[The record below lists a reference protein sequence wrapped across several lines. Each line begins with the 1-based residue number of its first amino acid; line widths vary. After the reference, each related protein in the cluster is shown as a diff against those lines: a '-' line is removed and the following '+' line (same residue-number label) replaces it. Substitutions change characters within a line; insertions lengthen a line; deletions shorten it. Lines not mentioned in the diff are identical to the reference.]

1 MSLRDT
7 TLNLCSAAHP
17 RQAPWKQIKRG
28 IDLSVGLIA
37 LILALP
43 IMATAALFIYLKDPG
58 PVFYAQTRR
67 GLNGEPIRI
76 LKLRSMYKDSQA
88 QLEKLLATDPDAA
101 AEWYAHYKLSH
112 DPRVL
117 PGVGQFIRK
126 YSIDELPQILSVLR
140 GDLSL
145 VGPRVF
151 VDYDLAVFTPP
162 ELALRQSVLPGL
174 TGLWQ
179 ISVRSKGSNSDK
191 VLYDLDYVRNWSLWQ
206 DLCILIKTIG
216 VVIEGRGAV

>member
-1 MSLRDT
+1 M
-7 TLNLCSAAHP
+7 
-17 RQAPWKQIKRG
+17 
-28 IDLSVGLIA
+28 GLIA
-37 LILALP
+37 LISALP
-43 IMATAALFIYLKDPG
+43 IMMVAALFIYLEDPG
-58 PVFYAQTRR
+58 PVFYVQTRR
-67 GLNGEPIRI
+67 GLNGKPVRI
-76 LKLRSMYKDSQA
+76 LKLRSMYKDSQTR
-88 QLEKLLATDPDAA
+88 LEELLATNPDAA
-101 AEWYAHYKLSH
+101 AEWYSHYKLSH

-117 PGVGQFIRK
+117 PGVGHFIRK

-145 VGPRVF
+145 IGPRVF
-151 VDYDLAVFTPP
+151 VDYDLAAFSPP

-179 ISVRSKGSNSDK
+179 ISVRSEGSNSDK

-216 VVIEGRGAV
+216 VVIKGRGAV